1 MFSNF
6 FKTTIRSIWKNK
18 GYNFLNIFGLAIG
31 VACASLIFLW
41 IEDEMNYDNVYAKK
55 DRLYRVLENQT
66 YEGKT
71 RMFQSTPGPLAAAI
85 KQEIPGIV
93 NSARISNK
101 DILLSYGDKA
111 VYEKGCYADTSL
123 FSMLQLPFEQGDPS
137 TALNELHSLVITK
150 STANKFF
157 DKNEN
162 VIGRKLKVNA
172 GEEYVIGG
180 VMKDLP
186 ENSTL
191 KFAWIAPMEVFASQS
206 PWITRW
212 GANGL
217 NTYVE
222 LSPGAD
228 VVAINKQLFDFIEKK
243 QTGATARAFLFA
255 MNDWHLRDKFED
267 GKQVGGTIKYVNMF
281 GTIAWIILLI
291 ACINFMNLATARSE
305 KRAKEVGVR
314 KVLGAGKKALLFRFI
329 AETVYMSFI
338 AVLLGVLIVLLVLPA
353 FNTLV
358 QKQLSPGLTD
368 PSHLLALTGI
378 ALLCGVAAGSYPA
391 LYLSSFNPVTVFK
404 KIRLKSG
411 GAVFI
416 RKGLVIVQFTISIV
430 LIISTI
436 IIYRQIQHAKNRD
449 IGYEKDKLLQMKM
462 QGDMLKNFTAIR
474 HDLLNTGLITGV
486 GMSDE
491 IMYTG
496 NNSSNY
502 NWQGKDPG
510 RDILISHRMISPEFT
525 STLGLSLTEGR
536 QFVSEADSSNVIIT
550 ESLAA
555 LMGKGSALGKVIESG
570 GGDYKH
576 TVVGVV
582 KDFVYG
588 DIYTK
593 GEPVMFFCL
602 PQQADKMYVRAATH
616 ARVDD
621 LLAKMEPIMRRHNPS
636 YPFTY
641 KFVDEQVNEF
651 FKREMLVGKLSRV
664 FSALAIIISCL
675 GLFGLAA
682 YTAERRVK
690 EIGIRK
696 VLGASVKNVTNLL
709 SKDFML
715 LVLISAFIA
724 FPLAWWAMHSW
735 LQGYAYRVQIEWWV
749 FLIAAA
755 AAILIALFTVSFQA
769 IKAALANPVK
779 SLRTE

>member
-1 MFSNF
+1 MFNNF
-6 FKTTIRSIWKNK
+6 FKTTIRSIWKSK

-41 IEDEMNYDNVYAKK
+41 IEDETNYDNVYAKK

-71 RMFQSTPGPLAAAI
+71 RTFQSTPGRLAAAI
-85 KQEIPGIV
+85 KQEIPGIA
-93 NSARISNK
+93 NAARLSNK
-101 DILLSYGDKA
+101 EVLLGLDDKA

-123 FSMLQLPFEQGDPS
+123 FSMLQFSFEQGDPS

-157 DKNEN
+157 GKNEN
-162 VIGRKLKVNA
+162 VIGKKLKVNA

-180 VMKDLP
+180 VIKDFP

-191 KFAWIAPMEVFASQS
+191 KYAWIAPFEVFASQS
-206 PWITRW
+206 PWLTNW
-212 GANGL
+212 GANGV

-222 LSPGAD
+222 LSPGANLA
-228 VVAINKQLFDFIEKK
+228 AINTQLFDFIEKK
-243 QTGATARAFLFA
+243 EKGATARAFLFA

-267 GKQVGGTIKYVNMF
+267 GKQAGGTIKYVNMF

-353 FNTLV
+353 FNVLV
-358 QKQLSPGLTD
+358 QKQLTPGLTN
-368 PSHLLALTGI
+368 PSHILALFGI

-391 LYLSSFNPVTVFK
+391 LYLSSFNPVAVFK

-416 RKGLVIVQFTISIV
+416 RKGLVIVQFSISII

-436 IIYRQIQHAKNRD
+436 IIYQQIQHAKNRD
-449 IGYEKDKLLQMKM
+449 IGYNKDMLLQMKM
-462 QGDMLKNFTAIR
+462 QGDMFKNFTVIKQEM
-474 HDLLNTGLITGV
+474 LGTGLITGV
-486 GMSDE
+486 GLADE

-502 NWQGKDPG
+502 TWAGKDES
-510 RDILISHRMISPEFT
+510 RDILISHRMISPAFIP
-525 STLGLSLTEGR
+525 TLGLPFTEGR
-536 QFVSEADSSNVIIT
+536 DFVSQADTMNTIISQ
-550 ESLAA
+550 SLAD
-555 LMGKGSALGKVIESG
+555 LMGPGSALGKKITS
-570 GGDYKH
+570 GDYTH

-588 DIYTK
+588 DVYTK
-593 GEPVMFFCL
+593 GEPVIYFCL
-602 PQQADKMYVRAATH
+602 PEYSDKMYVRAA
-616 ARVDD
+616 AGSKVEDV
-621 LLAKMEPIMRRHNPS
+621 LAKTESIMHRYNPA

-641 KFVDEQVNEF
+641 KFVDEQVSEF
-651 FKREMLVGKLSRV
+651 FKREVLVGKLSRI

-696 VLGASVKNVTNLL
+696 VLGASVKNVTHLL
-709 SKDFML
+709 SKDFMV
-715 LVLISAFIA
+715 LVFISAIVA
-724 FPLAWWAMHSW
+724 FPVAWWAMHSW
-735 LQGYAYRVQIEWWV
+735 LQGYAYRISIHWWV
-749 FLIAAA
+749 FVAAGA
-755 AAILIALFTVSFQA
+755 IAILIALVTVSFQA

-779 SLRTE
+779 SLRNE